1 MTGPRGT
8 ACLAG
13 VLYDSPYA
21 ADGLI
26 ADVAGRL
33 ARRGWRLAGM
43 VQANDTYDPL
53 CPCDMRLIDLAT
65 GTDLRIS
72 QRLGRHARG
81 CRLDPGALAQAVALT
96 EATLPGADMLI
107 VNKFGKAEAGGGG
120 FRPAIAEALVRGIP
134 VLAGVSQTNLAAFN
148 DFSDGLGILLEANP
162 SGIEAWITGH
172 GVRRATVA

>member
-1 MTGPRGT
+1 MTGPGAP

-26 ADVAGRL
+26 ADVAGRF

-43 VQANDTYDPL
+43 VQANETYDPL

-65 GTDLRIS
+65 GADLRIS
-72 QRLGRHARG
+72 QRLGQHARG

-96 EATLPGADMLI
+96 EAALPGADMLI
-107 VNKFGKAEAGGGG
+107 VNKFGKAEAAGGG
-120 FRPAIAEALVRGIP
+120 FRPAIAEAMMRGIP

-148 DFSDGLGILLEANP
+148 AFSDGLSVLLDADS
-162 SGIEAWITGH
+162 SGIEAWIMGRSI
-172 GVRRATVA
+172 GRATVA